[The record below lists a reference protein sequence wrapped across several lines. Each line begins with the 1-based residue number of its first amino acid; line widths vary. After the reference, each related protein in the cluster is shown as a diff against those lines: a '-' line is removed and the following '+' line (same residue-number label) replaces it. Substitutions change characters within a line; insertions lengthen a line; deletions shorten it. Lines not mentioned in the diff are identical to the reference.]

1 MCKFPPMG
9 TRSMIGVLPLFGMQP
24 LPLDEMIASSNESG
38 STVFAMIESRKAVEA
53 AEDIAAEDITAEDIT
68 AVEGVDVLLV
78 GSVDLMVDCGI
89 GGQFDSP
96 SFRSSTEKVAGAC
109 RKHGKV
115 FGVAGVA

>member
-53 AEDIAAEDITAEDIT
+53 AEDITVEDIT

>member
-1 MCKFPPMG
+1 MG

-38 STVFAMIESRKAVEA
+38 STVFAMIESRKAVE
-53 AEDIAAEDITAEDIT
+53 AAEDITAEDIT